1 MKKEMVIFI
10 IGEIVGVVIATIITL
25 AIMNTPAKRL
35 DTNRDGEVN
44 VLDTIEIV
52 NYTLN
57 KWFGTR

>member
-1 MKKEMVIFI
+1 MKKEIVIFI

-57 KWFGTR
+57 K

>member
-1 MKKEMVIFI
+1 MKKVVVFI
-10 IGEIVGVVIATIITL
+10 IGEIIGVVMATIITL

-52 NYTLN
+52 NYVLE
-57 KWFGTR
+57 K

>member
-1 MKKEMVIFI
+1 MKKEIVIFI

-25 AIMNTPAKRL
+25 AIMNTSAKRL

-57 KWFGTR
+57 K

>member
-57 KWFGTR
+57 K